1 MFLKRVASV
10 WSALGAAEEANNA
23 DEFMRRRVGLIFLKQ
38 RLPGE
43 RNDTEAEWARRRL
56 HTDSE
61 KSIFCSSF
69 ESDFHCE

>member
-1 MFLKRVASV
+1 MFPKRVASV

-23 DEFMRRRVGLIFLKQ
+23 DEFMRRRVGLIFLK

-43 RNDTEAEWARRRL
+43 RNDTEAEWARRQL

-61 KSIFCSSF
+61 KSIF
-69 ESDFHCE
+69 